1 MAPWAKSPHS
11 SPPSA
16 QSWPGGYQRQNGPLF
31 CVPIFPTPGAC
42 LSAESLSCCPA
53 PAQCSALSLPP
64 PLTPTPY
71 QLMGVGRGPKA
82 RSLVP
87 QPGDEVVSGE
97 LYPLSPP
104 TCPHLS
110 VHMQTGYHRP
120 AARVTVGSSE
130 ELEVG
135 ACAGTILA
143 PSSRLR
149 LAPFLSFLLPSCMN
163 LRDLPSLLRLGFPTW
178 KVHFTLFFNVML
190 FCS

>member
-11 SPPSA
+11 SAPRFLSSPQCPVLA
-16 QSWPGGYQRQNGPLF
+16 GGGGCQRQNGPLF

-42 LSAESLSCCPA
+42 LNAESLSCCPA
-53 PAQCSALSLPP
+53 PAQCLALSLPP

-71 QLMGVGRGPKA
+71 QLVGVGQGPKA
-82 RSLVP
+82 RSLAQ

-104 TCPHLS
+104 ICTHLS
-110 VHMQTGYHRP
+110 AHMQTGYHRP

-135 ACAGTILA
+135 AFPGTILA

-149 LAPFLSFLLPSCMN
+149 LALEPGCEAATPELPAS
-163 LRDLPSLLRLGFPTW
+163 
-178 KVHFTLFFNVML
+178 
-190 FCS
+190 